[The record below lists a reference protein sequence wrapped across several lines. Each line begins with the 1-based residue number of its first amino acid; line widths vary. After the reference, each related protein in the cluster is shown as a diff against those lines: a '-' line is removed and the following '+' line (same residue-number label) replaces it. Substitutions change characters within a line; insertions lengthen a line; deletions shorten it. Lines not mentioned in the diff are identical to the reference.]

1 MSSIFTIEKLYAAY
15 IKSIKRKN
23 NQLSAVAF
31 SYTLESN
38 LFELLYALQNRTYE
52 VSAFKCF
59 VVSDPVIREVFC
71 SQFKDRIVQHL
82 LLTEIEPLF
91 ESTFIYNSFACRK
104 NKGTHL
110 AVKRLQKG
118 IQSIEDSPRWINAQ
132 SFASA
137 RCKAFAGGKYHK
149 TAHYLQMDISGFFM
163 SIDKTLLFDIIKK
176 RLNKAYTKYGHNEQW
191 LSEVLWLCE
200 KIISADPVKNHIK
213 TGDTS
218 LFGKVPPRKSLF
230 ANNREGKGLP
240 IGNLSSQF
248 FANVY
253 LNELDQYVK
262 RKLKCAYYFRYVDDI
277 IVLHYDTTYLRKT
290 KEEINNEL
298 QTVLML
304 QLNTAKTHIQC
315 CEKGIDFLGYIIRK
329 KYLLVRK
336 RVVNNLKQKFWLF
349 ENCQSKN
356 LNVLQKINPATRSY
370 FGHFSHANA
379 YKLKQKMINTLW
391 EIKLSNQ

>member
-1 MSSIFTIEKLYAAY
+1 MKSIFTIEKLYLAY
-15 IKSIKRKN
+15 QKSIKRKN
-23 NQLSAVAF
+23 NQLSATKF

-38 LFELLYALQNRTYE
+38 LYELLYELQSKTYQ

-59 VVSDPVIREVFC
+59 VVSSPVIREVFC

-82 LLTEIEPLF
+82 LLSEIEPLF
-91 ESTFIYNSFACRK
+91 ESTFIYNSFACRA

-118 IQSIEDSPRWINAQ
+118 IQSIED
-132 SFASA
+132 
-137 RCKAFAGGKYHK
+137 KYSK
-149 TAHYLQMDISGFFM
+149 PAWYLQMDISGFFM
-163 SIDKTLLFDIIKK
+163 SIDKTLLFNLITK
-176 RLNKAYTKYGHNEQW
+176 RLTKTYKTYKHSEKW
-191 LSEVLWLCE
+191 LSEILWLCE
-200 KIISADPVKNHIK
+200 IIVFADPVKHHIK

-218 LFGKVPPRKSLF
+218 LFGIVPPRKSLF

-262 RKLKCAYYFRYVDDI
+262 RELKCTYYYRYVDDFV
-277 IVLHYDTTYLRKT
+277 VLHYDPAYLRKAET
-290 KEEINNEL
+290 EINNYL

-304 QLNTAKTHIQC
+304 QLNAAKTHIQC

-336 RVVNNLKQKFWLF
+336 RVVNNLKQKMWLF
-349 ENCQSKN
+349 ENRQSRN
-356 LNVLQKINPATRSY
+356 LNDIQKINHAIPSY
-370 FGHFSHANA
+370 FGHLSHANT
-379 YKLKQKMINTLW
+379 YKLRKKIIDKMFHTN
-391 EIKLSNQ
+391 LS

>member
-1 MSSIFTIEKLYAAY
+1 M
-15 IKSIKRKN
+15 
-23 NQLSAVAF
+23 
-31 SYTLESN
+31 
-38 LFELLYALQNRTYE
+38 QNKTYQ

-82 LLTEIEPLF
+82 LLAEIEPLF

-118 IQSIEDSPRWINAQ
+118 IQSIEDKNKKS
-132 SFASA
+132 
-137 RCKAFAGGKYHK
+137 
-149 TAHYLQMDISGFFM
+149 AHYLQMDISGFFM
-163 SIDKTLLFDIIKK
+163 SIDKKLLFNLISK
-176 RLNKAYTKYGHNEQW
+176 RLTKTYKTHKHSQQW
-191 LSEVLWLCE
+191 LSEVLWLSE
-200 KIISADPVKNHIK
+200 KIISADPVKHHIK

-218 LFGKVPPRKSLF
+218 LFSTVPPRKSLF

-253 LNELDQYVK
+253 LNEIDQYVK
-262 RKLKCAYYFRYVDDI
+262 RKLKCAYYYRYVDDFV
-277 IVLHYDTTYLRKT
+277 VLHYDTAYLRKLQV
-290 KEEINNEL
+290 EINNYL

-336 RVVNNLKQKFWLF
+336 RVVNNLKQKMWLF
-349 ENCQSKN
+349 ENLRSKK
-356 LNVLQKINPATRSY
+356 LSDIQKINHAIPSY
-370 FGHFSHANA
+370 FGHFGHANA
-379 YKLKQKMINTLW
+379 YQLQKKIVDKMFYV
-391 EIKLSNQ
+391 KLS